1 MKLSLNAFF
10 CILMYFSGV
19 QLLESSII
27 IAIQLK
33 LSLVTEIAFFL
44 TILMIFLFLILLFHC
59 NLETNPGPTKFNL
72 YFSRC
77 HWNPPSNTERGGIC
91 IYYKE
96 ASAVKMISISCK
108 NVYFAKLESIPLK
121 DMLFLSMDTQVK
133 IVQTWT

>member
-1 MKLSLNAFF
+1 
-10 CILMYFSGV
+10 MYFSGV

-72 YFSRC
+72 YFSSC

-108 NVYFAKLESIPLK
+108 NVYFAKLESITLK

-133 IVQTWT
+133 IVQT